1 MTTHSSWQVEEGRS
15 AFEALFKARVGYTM
29 RQKQTKNLARRT
41 KLSDS
46 KVTYPLSLFILQEP
60 EYVKNS

>member
-15 AFEALFKARVGYTM
+15 DFEALFKASLGYTM
-29 RQKQTKNLARRT
+29 LQKQTKNLARGT

-46 KVTYPLSLFILQEP
+46 EVAYPLSLFILQGT
-60 EYVKNS
+60 